1 MNAEKRREWERGGG
15 GGGGVKA
22 EKRIGGESVF
32 IFCQK
37 LGLQVYLVLIPKL
50 SSETFSLTFPY

>member
-1 MNAEKRREWERGGG
+1 MLKNVGSGRGGG
-15 GGGGVKA
+15 EGGGGVKA